1 MLININKN
9 ANLLEFREELEKKA
23 STDVAKCYQCG
34 KCTAGCPMNY
44 LMDITPSQV
53 IRFCQLGIKEKV
65 LNSRAIWYCV
75 FCDTC
80 STRCPQ
86 DVDIKGVMDAFRR
99 MAVKEGIIEKAK
111 DVDLF
116 QKAFSGSIYSFGRV
130 YEPGMVVNFNLRSGK
145 LFKDVTLF
153 PLMLLKR
160 KISLKPNLMRV
171 NEVRKLFKKVKEI
184 KKEEK

>member
-1 MLININKN
+1 MLINISKN
-9 ANLLEFREELEKKA
+9 ANLLEFKEELFKEA
-23 STDVAKCYQCG
+23 GTDVAKCYQCG

-53 IRFCQLGIKEKV
+53 IRYCQLGMKDKV

-75 FCDTC
+75 FCETC

-99 MAVKEGIIEKAK
+99 MAFKEGIVEKGK
-111 DVDLF
+111 DVNIF
-116 QKAFSGSIYSFGRV
+116 QRAFSGSIYSFGRV

-145 LFKDVTLF
+145 LFKDVNNF

-160 KISLKPNLMRV
+160 KISLKTNPMRV
-171 NEVRKLFKKVKEI
+171 KDVRKLFKKTREI
-184 KKEEK
+184 GKEEK

>member
-9 ANLLEFREELEKKA
+9 ANLLEFKEEIEKEA
-23 STDVAKCYQCG
+23 GTDVTKCYQCG

-44 LMDITPSQV
+44 LMDIPPSQI
-53 IRFCQLGIKEKV
+53 IRFCQLGVKEKV

-99 MAVKEGIIEKAK
+99 MASKEGIVEKAP
-111 DVDLF
+111 DVDIF
-116 QKAFSGSIYSFGRV
+116 QKAFSGSIYGFGRV
-130 YEPGMVVNFNLRSGK
+130 YEPEIIVNFNLRSGK
-145 LFKDVTLF
+145 FFKDVNLF
-153 PLMLLKR
+153 PLMLLKK
-160 KISLKPNLMRV
+160 KINLKPTPKRV
-171 NEVRKLFKKVKEI
+171 NEVREIFKKVNKVRKE
-184 KKEEK
+184 KV